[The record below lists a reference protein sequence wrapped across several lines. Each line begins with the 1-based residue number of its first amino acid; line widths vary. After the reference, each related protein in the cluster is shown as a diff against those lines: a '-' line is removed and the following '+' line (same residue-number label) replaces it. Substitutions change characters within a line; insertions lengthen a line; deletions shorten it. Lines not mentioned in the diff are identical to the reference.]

1 MSEHFPLPQ
10 MEKRDLNIFREEDE
24 DEVYN
29 QLDELQVTLIQE
41 EENEPQLSDFQ
52 EDFKDVNNEYRIA
65 KNIELSKRIEKE
77 QIKHDLLNLPP
88 NIPILDRPPTAKTS
102 DQFRKKGTDIAETL
116 TNNELFNSNSYKQI
130 YSQIEPRPSSHHQ
143 VERRSNKH
151 LTFSSPG
158 LFDMPVTKSS
168 QPLILN
174 SPIPKNLLHSE
185 EKELLYEN
193 SQKLKHAMNQLIGEN
208 QKLKTIIQNNEEEMT
223 KKDKLINEI
232 YLHLSGAVK
241 PNSYTAYQ
249 LIKSNTPV
257 VLSLKRQLKEYKLI
271 SKERSERIDII
282 TKSIKYFNLE
292 DLENQAQIMNDEC
305 VRLKKILV
313 ELIKQ
318 EKAGN
323 TVEITELESQ
333 VGQQKE
339 QINQLNL
346 EKNNLEHDY
355 QSKEMEL
362 NHIRYAIQE
371 LDSKI
376 EKTNRICQE
385 LTRVKKENVDLKSEI
400 EKLNVLYKRKLEE
413 SKIPPKKSLLENRIE
428 ELKKRLEDMKVQH
441 PKNIEMIKEEHGRK
455 IGEMRNKFEEDNTL
469 VLHKLKESS
478 LKSSPKIPRSPL
490 PKIKLSLNSLKNE
503 SKTMKLN
510 LELNKI
516 DSDSISQMDW
526 INKKLNNNEVRQIL
540 MDYPFQLSLSYT
552 ENVFNY
558 ILSISG
564 PSSHSLEGK
573 DLFPIIEKIVGKYN
587 MIQIDNSGLIE
598 NLKEKLRGKEII
610 KAIEKSIIKNFD
622 FDGLDN
628 FFDRN
633 NIDIDIIE
641 MEALEL
647 ILYSRTKDITNMNPD
662 AFKNLIIDLKLDNGS
677 VI

>member
-1 MSEHFPLPQ
+1 
-10 MEKRDLNIFREEDE
+10 
-24 DEVYN
+24 
-29 QLDELQVTLIQE
+29 
-41 EENEPQLSDFQ
+41 
-52 EDFKDVNNEYRIA
+52 
-65 KNIELSKRIEKE
+65 
-77 QIKHDLLNLPP
+77 
-88 NIPILDRPPTAKTS
+88 
-102 DQFRKKGTDIAETL
+102 
-116 TNNELFNSNSYKQI
+116 
-130 YSQIEPRPSSHHQ
+130 
-143 VERRSNKH
+143 
-151 LTFSSPG
+151 
-158 LFDMPVTKSS
+158 MPVTKSS

-587 MIQIDNSGLIE
+587 LISIDNSGLIE